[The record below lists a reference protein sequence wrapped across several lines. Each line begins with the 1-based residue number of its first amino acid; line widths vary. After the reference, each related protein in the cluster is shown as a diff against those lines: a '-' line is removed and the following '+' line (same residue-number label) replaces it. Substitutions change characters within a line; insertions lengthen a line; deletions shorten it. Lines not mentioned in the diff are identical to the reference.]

1 MTDKKRK
8 LIGNAL
14 VFAVI
19 VIAALIYCRP
29 LSLAELLDIPE
40 GEAPDGYI
48 VYPMFQNEPP
58 IRIDM
63 YQVTTYEQ
71 NENPVPKEEWD
82 AWIASIRVRRGPLN
96 WLGNLYPSS
105 WGHTDVEEPWYLYL
119 TREDGSHF
127 GSLNSYGDGRF
138 DYTGGDLN
146 KYLPCYVQNADEVH
160 AQAMALFNQYGQT
173 ND

>member
-29 LSLAELLDIPE
+29 LTLTELLDIPE

-48 VYPMFQNEPP
+48 VYPIFQNEPP
-58 IRIDM
+58 IGIDT
-63 YQVTTYEQ
+63 YLVTAYEQ

-82 AWIASIRVRRGPLN
+82 AWIASIRIRRGPLN
-96 WLGNLYPSS
+96 WLGNLYPSPG
-105 WGHTDVEEPWYLYL
+105 GHSRIDTPWYLYL
-119 TREDGSHF
+119 TKEDGGHF
-127 GSLNSYGDGRF
+127 GNINFYGDGRF
-138 DYTGGDLN
+138 DYTGENLN
-146 KYLPCYVQNADEVH
+146 KYLPCYVQNANEVH
-160 AQAMALFNQYGQT
+160 AQAMALLDRYGKQQ
-173 ND
+173 